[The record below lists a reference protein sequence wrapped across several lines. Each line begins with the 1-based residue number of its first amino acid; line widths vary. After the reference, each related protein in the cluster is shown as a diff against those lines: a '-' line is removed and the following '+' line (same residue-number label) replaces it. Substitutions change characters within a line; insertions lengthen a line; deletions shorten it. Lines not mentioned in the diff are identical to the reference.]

1 MTFTD
6 DLIENIERIGR
17 GNYSTGGDITE
28 HESYD
33 SSKQLGPENDFSRDF
48 HAGTDTVPTGD
59 GSTTKALIKH
69 QNMATLGSKDNPA
82 TVLPQAATGITTAQY
97 LVTATPIQI
106 VGGKPARRGVRFV
119 NFDTTN
125 TLYIGANTAVTVY
138 TGYPV
143 PPGATVE
150 FPVSCSMWAVSG
162 IANGV
167 AVGVIEFLGE

>member
-1 MTFTD
+1 MTLAD
-6 DLIENIERIGR
+6 NLMENIERIGR

-33 SSKQLGPENDFSRDF
+33 ATKQVGPENDFSRDF

-59 GSTTKALIKH
+59 GSTTKVLIKH
-69 QNMATLGSKDNPA
+69 QDIKTLGSKENPA
-82 TVLPQAATGITTAQY
+82 TVLTEAAKGVTTAQY
-97 LVTATPIQI
+97 LVTGTPVQV
-106 VGGKPARRGVRFV
+106 VGGKPERRGVRFV
-119 NFDTTN
+119 NTDPTN
-125 TLYIGANTAVTVY
+125 TLYVGANTAVTIY

-150 FPVSCSMWAVSG
+150 FPVSCSMWAVSA

-167 AVGVIEFLGE
+167 PVGVIEFIGV